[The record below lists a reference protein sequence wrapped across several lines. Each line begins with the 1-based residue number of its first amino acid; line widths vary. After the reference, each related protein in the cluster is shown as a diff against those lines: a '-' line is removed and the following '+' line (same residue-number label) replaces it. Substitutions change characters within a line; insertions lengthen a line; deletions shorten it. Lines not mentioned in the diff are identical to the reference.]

1 MILWQRNSGDATC
14 VPTGGF
20 GASSGKQSEEW
31 HWWNWVGSKWC
42 AYTGR
47 GWVNT
52 KMTTFASS
60 GRLVEHLSDPLEW
73 DKDMHKTRWYWSFMI
88 LCFFSHIL
96 EANQGLRNLQQIAS
110 WFGASWKLWLSL
122 HSYKFPG
129 MKSVDAVV
137 VCEQII
143 ICSL

>member
-31 HWWNWVGSKWC
+31 HWWHWVGSKWC

-73 DKDMHKTRWYWSFMI
+73 DKDMHKTHWYWSFMI
-88 LCFFSHIL
+88 LCFFFTYFRGQPRIEEPPTNRKLIWGKLKTLIKPPLVQISGH
-96 EANQGLRNLQQIAS
+96 EKCWCSGSLRTDHHL
-110 WFGASWKLWLSL
+110 
-122 HSYKFPG
+122 
-129 MKSVDAVV
+129 
-137 VCEQII
+137 
-143 ICSL
+143 

>member
-31 HWWNWVGSKWC
+31 HWWHWVGSKWC

-60 GRLVEHLSDPLEW
+60 GRLVEHLTLWNGTRTCTRHTDTDPL
-73 DKDMHKTRWYWSFMI
+73 WYYV
-88 LCFFSHIL
+88 FFSHIL